1 MHIISAGELRSVL
14 HYRML
19 IERLRQGF
27 RAGCALP
34 PAQRHLV
41 PTYGAHDAGLTLRPA
56 WVPGRHIGLMVETTF
71 PDNPGRDLPV
81 TSGCYLLLDGNTG
94 TALAI
99 LDAKALITQRTAA
112 AAALAASYLAR
123 PDAGRLLVM
132 GTGTLAAHLIE
143 AYSVALPIRQVLVWG
158 RDLGKAERIAA
169 RFRRGAVKVAATDDL
184 EGAVRG
190 AEIIACATAATQP
203 VLRGAWLEPG
213 VHIDLIGST
222 TPEAREADDEAIR
235 RGRVFVDSR
244 ERAPLEAGD
253 IVQPLASGALAPG
266 DIAGDLFDL
275 TRGERSGR
283 RFYDQITLCK
293 AVGCALEDLVAAELA
308 VEMVVHNETLR

>member
-1 MHIISAGELRSVL
+1 MHVISAGELRSVL

-34 PAQRHLV
+34 PAQRYDV
-41 PTYGAHDAGLTLRPA
+41 PTYGERDATLTLRPA
-56 WVPGRHIGLMVETTF
+56 WVAGRHIGVMVESHF
-71 PDNPGRDLPV
+71 PDNPRHELPV
-81 TSGCYLLLDGNTG
+81 TTGCYLLLDAKTG
-94 TALAI
+94 TALAL
-99 LDAKALITQRTAA
+99 LDAKGLITQRTAA

-123 PDAGRLLVM
+123 PDSGRLLVM
-132 GTGTLAAHLIE
+132 GTGALAAHLIE

-158 RDLGKAERIAA
+158 RDGAKAERVAA
-169 RFRRGAVKVAATDDL
+169 RFRRGAVKVSATADL

-190 AEIIACATAATQP
+190 AEIIACATAATTP
-203 VLRGAWLEPG
+203 VLRGEWLSPG
-213 VHIDLIGST
+213 VHIDLIGGT
-222 TPEAREADDEAIR
+222 TPEAREADDEVIR

-244 ERAPLEAGD
+244 ERALLEAGD
-253 IVQPLASGALAPG
+253 IVQPLATGALLPD

-275 TRGERSGR
+275 ARGERSGR

-293 AVGCALEDLVAAELA
+293 AVGCALEDLIAAELA

>member
-1 MHIISAGELRSVL
+1 MHVISAGELRSVL

-34 PAQRHLV
+34 PAQRYVL
-41 PTYGAHDAGLTLRPA
+41 PGCTDQDTRLTLRPA
-56 WVPGRHIGLMVETTF
+56 WVAGRHIGVMVEATV
-71 PDNPGRDLPV
+71 PDNSRRDLPV
-81 TSGCYLLLDGNTG
+81 TTGCYLLLDGKTG
-94 TALAI
+94 TALAV

-123 PDAGRLLVM
+123 PDASRLLVL

-143 AYSVALPIRQVLVWG
+143 AYAVALPIRQVLIWG
-158 RDLGKAERIAA
+158 RDPAKAERIAG
-169 RFRRGAVKVAATDDL
+169 RFRRGAVRVSATTDL

-190 AEIIACATAATQP
+190 AEIIASATAATRP
-203 VLRGAWLEPG
+203 VLRGDWLEPG

-222 TPEAREADDEAIR
+222 SPEAREADDEVIR
-235 RGRVFVDSR
+235 RGRIFVDSR
-244 ERAPLEAGD
+244 ERALLEAGD
-253 IVQPLASGALAPG
+253 LVQPLAAGLLAPG

-275 TRGERSGR
+275 ARGERSGR
-283 RFYDQITLCK
+283 RFYDQITVCK
-293 AVGCALEDLVAAELA
+293 AVGCALEDLIAAELA
-308 VEMVVHNETLR
+308 VEMAIHNETLR